1 MTYLISDVVSF
12 QLVVYLLIF
21 LCYCFACKDYT
32 RGATKSYWLLNTLTL
47 AYFVRTLLDLMLF
60 GKEQELYGND
70 FSVVFFMLNGI
81 VLPCAFLPL
90 LDYCRGFKSVLLL
103 LGIMLLGCLFWTYW
117 NFLNGVIYMSV
128 DQRVMGNKSLGVI
141 QYGHLGLTAAL
152 VGWYFFHQTKEQK
165 SNFIWALLLIGMGV
179 ITMLMAGTRSALMA
193 ASVIFTL
200 YLYSNAK
207 IRILLPF
214 VVFCIISFAFTEE
227 IQAFFDALGVNSVN
241 RILRLLDESA
251 EDQSSGRYLLWSTA
265 WEELSDSLILGVS
278 SFFKFKN
285 LNYVHNSIIEISYA
299 LGIIGGAVFVYLNY
313 RALKIC
319 IAIFRGKIYDDLF
332 LASLYIQQF
341 VYSLF
346 SESILRLSFYW
357 VCLAIIIGLEGKYKK
372 LSLK

>member
-1 MTYLISDVVSF
+1 MTYLVGDVVSF
-12 QLVVYLLIF
+12 QLVVYLLIL
-21 LCYCFACKDYT
+21 LCYCFAHKDYT
-32 RGATKSYWLLNTLTL
+32 KGRARSYWLLNALTL

-70 FSVVFFMLNGI
+70 FSVVFFMFNGI

-90 LDYCRGFKSVLLL
+90 MDYHRNFKPVLLS
-103 LGIMLLGCLFWTYW
+103 LGIILLGCLFWTYW

-128 DQRVMGNKSLGVI
+128 DHRVMGNKSLGVI
-141 QYGHLGLTAAL
+141 QYGHLGLTAML
-152 VGWYFFHQTKEQK
+152 VGWYFFLQSKEGK
-165 SNFIWALLLIGMGV
+165 NNFVWAFLLIGIGV
-179 ITMLMAGTRSALMA
+179 ITMFMAGTRSALMA
-193 ASVIFTL
+193 ASVIFAL

-207 IRILLPF
+207 IRALFPFVIVCVILLLF
-214 VVFCIISFAFTEE
+214 SGE
-227 IQAFFDALGVNSVN
+227 IQAFFDNLGVNSIN
-241 RILRLLDESA
+241 RILRLFDESS

-278 SFFKFKN
+278 SFFKLKS

-299 LGIIGGAVFVYLNY
+299 LGIIGGGVFVYLNY
-313 RALKIC
+313 KALKVC
-319 IAIFRGKIYDDLF
+319 ITIFRGRVYDDLF

-357 VCLAIIIGLEGKYKK
+357 VCLAIVIGLEGKYKR
-372 LSLK
+372 LYLK